1 MTRLLRLAALSLL
14 FIYLPVLGLIL
25 FYFFETAPFYKVA
38 AIDPNLTA
46 EEVLDPLDEG
56 RTILRSFPLR
66 REFYGEMVD
75 GYRREYVKRGS
86 DDDEAR
92 RRLFFR
98 RTAYSGQVVFAAVT
112 IRKYP
117 DPIASRLAM
126 INLIQFYTDTG
137 AKINPIQGYMHL
149 KTDQLEIFTWVDS
162 VWLVSVFARDTAGL
176 QSMAD
181 DMPYLGQ
188 RDGIAVPLSLDEEM
202 LDARLILP
210 AIGLLAGLLGWPVA
224 ASRIVALRPRG
235 GREPLPAQELEDRLL
250 SLNGPNRRWKIR
262 RVGGDEFVAEWNLDD
277 RTWQGLFG
285 RWGLAR
291 TKAVRLRLDRLR
303 MVVKAV
309 EDRYRVRVV
318 AKKKWRPNTD
328 VSIRRRRTVGLDLS
342 ELPAPSE
349 DGGASAPAP
358 SKDPVLRAGRG
369 YDVSQIK
376 REIVDAVLNAGWA
389 YQPVVFMRW
398 S

>member
-1 MTRLLRLAALSLL
+1 MTRLLRLAVLSLL
-14 FIYLPVLGLIL
+14 FIYLPVFGLIL
-25 FYFFETAPFYKVA
+25 FYFLDSAPFYKVA

-75 GYRREYVKRGS
+75 GYRREYVKGPS
-86 DDDEAR
+86 NEELAR
-92 RRLFFR
+92 RRLYSR
-98 RTAYSGQVVFAAVT
+98 SRSYSGEMVFAAVT

-117 DPIASRLAM
+117 DPIASRVAM
-126 INLIQFYTDTG
+126 VNLIQFYTDTG
-137 AKINPIQGYMHL
+137 ARINPVQGYMHL
-149 KTDQLEIFTWVDS
+149 KTHQLEIFTWVDS
-162 VWLVSVFARDTAGL
+162 VWLISVFARDTAGL

-188 RDGIAVPLSLDEEM
+188 RNGIAALLTLDEDR
-202 LDARLILP
+202 LDTRLILP

-235 GREPLPAQELEDRLL
+235 GRDPLPSQELEDRLL
-250 SLNGPNRRWKIR
+250 SLNGPDRRWKIR
-262 RVGGDEFVAEWNLDD
+262 RLGGDDFVAEWNLDD

-303 MVVKAV
+303 TVVKAV
-309 EDRYRVRVV
+309 EDRYKVRVV
-318 AKKKWRPNTD
+318 AKNKKRWRPNAD
-328 VSIRRRRTVGLDLS
+328 VSIRRGRTVGLDLS
-342 ELPAPSE
+342 DLPTPSE
-349 DGGASAPAP
+349 TAGALAPNM
-358 SKDPVLRAGRG
+358 DPVLKAGRG

-376 REIVDAVLNAGWA
+376 QEIVDAVLNAGWV
-389 YQPVVFMRW
+389 YQPVLFMRW

>member
-1 MTRLLRLAALSLL
+1 MTRLLRLAVLSLL
-14 FIYLPVLGLIL
+14 FIYLPVFGLVL
-25 FYFFETAPFYKVA
+25 FYFFDAAPFYKVA

-46 EEVLDPLDEG
+46 EQVLDPLDEG

-86 DDDEAR
+86 SDEAR
-92 RRLFFR
+92 GRLFFR
-98 RTAYSGQVVFAAVT
+98 RTAYSGEVVFAAVT
-112 IRKYP
+112 IRKYA
-117 DPIASRLAM
+117 DPIASRVAM
-126 INLIQFYTDTG
+126 FNLVQFYTDTG

-149 KTDQLEIFTWVDS
+149 KTEQLEIFTWVDS
-162 VWLVSVFARDTAGL
+162 VWLISVFARDTAGL

-188 RDGIAVPLSLDEEM
+188 RNGISLPLSLDEEI
-202 LDARLILP
+202 LDTRLILP
-210 AIGLLAGLLGWPVA
+210 AIGLIAGMLGWPVA

-235 GREPLPAQELEDRLL
+235 GRKPLPVKELEDRLL
-250 SLNGPNRRWKIR
+250 SLNGPSRRWKIR
-262 RVGGDEFVAEWNLDD
+262 RLGGDEFVAEWNLDD

-309 EDRYRVRVV
+309 EDKYRVKVI
-318 AKKKWRPNTD
+318 AKTKWRPNAD

-342 ELPAPSE
+342 ELPAPS
-349 DGGASAPAP
+349 DNDSAPAP
-358 SKDPVLRAGRG
+358 SGDPVLRAGRG

-376 REIVDAVLNAGWA
+376 REIVDAVLNAGWV

>member
-1 MTRLLRLAALSLL
+1 MTRLLRLAVISLL
-14 FIYLPVLGLIL
+14 FIYLPVFGLVL
-25 FYFFETAPFYKVA
+25 FYFFDSAPFYKVA
-38 AIDPNLTA
+38 AIDPSLTA
-46 EEVLDPLDEG
+46 EQVLDPLDEG

-75 GYRREYVKRGS
+75 GYRREYVKRDS
-86 DDDEAR
+86 NNDEAR

-98 RTAYSGQVVFAAVT
+98 RTAYSGEVVFAAVT

-117 DPIASRLAM
+117 DPIGSRVAM
-126 INLIQFYTDTG
+126 VNLIQFYADTG

-149 KTDQLEIFTWVDS
+149 KTDQLEIYTWVDS
-162 VWLVSVFARDTAGL
+162 VWLISVFARDTAGL
-176 QSMAD
+176 QSMAE
-181 DMPYLGQ
+181 DMPYLEQ
-188 RDGIAVPLSLDEEM
+188 RNGITAPFSLDEQRV
-202 LDARLILP
+202 DSRLILP

-224 ASRIVALRPRG
+224 ASRIVALRPQS
-235 GREPLPAQELEDRLL
+235 GREPLPVGELEDRLL
-250 SLNGPNRRWKIR
+250 SLNGPDRRWKVR
-262 RVGGDEFVAEWNLDD
+262 RLGGDEFVAEWNLDD

-303 MVVKAV
+303 RVVKAV
-309 EDRYRVRVV
+309 EDRYRVKVV
-318 AKKKWRPNTD
+318 AKRKWRPNAD
-328 VSIRRRRTVGLDLS
+328 VSIRRRRIVGLDLS
-342 ELPAPSE
+342 DLPVPSE
-349 DGGASAPAP
+349 DGGASVP

-376 REIVDAVLNAGWA
+376 REIVDAVLNAGWV

>member
-1 MTRLLRLAALSLL
+1 MTRLLRLAVLSLL
-14 FIYLPVLGLIL
+14 FVYLPVLGLIL
-25 FYFFETAPFYKVA
+25 FYFLDVAPFYKVA
-38 AIDPNLTA
+38 AIDPSLTA

-75 GYRREYVKRGS
+75 GYRREYVKGPS
-86 DDDEAR
+86 DEEVAR
-92 RRLFFR
+92 RRLYFR
-98 RTAYSGQVVFAAVT
+98 SRSYSNNIVFAAVT

-117 DPIASRLAM
+117 DPIASRVAM

-137 AKINPIQGYMHL
+137 ARINPVQGYMHL
-149 KTDQLEIFTWVDS
+149 RTDQLEIFTWVDS
-162 VWLVSVFARDTAGL
+162 VWLISVFARDTVGL

-188 RDGIAVPLSLDEEM
+188 RDGIFSPLSLDEEWI
-202 LDARLILP
+202 DTRLILP
-210 AIGLLAGLLGWPVA
+210 AIGLLAGMLGWPVVG
-224 ASRIVALRPRG
+224 SRFVALRPRG
-235 GREPLPAQELEDRLL
+235 GRQPLPAQELENRLL
-250 SLNGPNRRWKIR
+250 SLNGPGRRWKIR
-262 RVGGDEFVAEWNLDD
+262 RLGGDEFVAEWKLDD

-303 MVVKAV
+303 RVVKAV
-309 EDRYRVRVV
+309 EDKYKVRVV
-318 AKKKWRPNTD
+318 AKKRWRPNAD
-328 VSIRRRRTVGLDLS
+328 VSIRRGRTVGLDLS
-342 ELPAPSE
+342 DLPTPTE
-349 DGGASAPAP
+349 NGGASSPN
-358 SKDPVLRAGRG
+358 KDPVLMAGRG

-376 REIVDAVLNAGWA
+376 REIVDAVLNAGWV
-389 YQPVVFMRW
+389 YQPVLFMRW